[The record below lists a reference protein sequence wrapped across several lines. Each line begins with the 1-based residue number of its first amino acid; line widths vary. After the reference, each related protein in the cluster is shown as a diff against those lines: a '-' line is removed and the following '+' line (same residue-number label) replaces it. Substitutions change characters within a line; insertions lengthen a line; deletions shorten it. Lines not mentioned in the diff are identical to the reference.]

1 MPVNIPYQSDNMQE
15 EQTWNEEEIRD
26 LILFAQS
33 LREEN
38 DEMKSRI
45 LVYEQMIK
53 KREASLKHHLVSL
66 NHAERYIKAL
76 EQRVQELQFPKI
88 NLN

>member
-1 MPVNIPYQSDNMQE
+1 ME
-15 EQTWNEEEIRD
+15 EQTWNESEIKE

-45 LVYEQMIK
+45 LVYEQMLK
-53 KREASLKHHLVSL
+53 KREATLKKA
-66 NHAERYIKAL
+66 NRYIEQL
-76 EQRVQELQFPKI
+76 EQAIVHLQIPKI